1 MSPGDR
7 HKTSLGA
14 FLKGQFSARMG
25 FGLRYSFAVGV
36 VAYVFGFFVACGAQ
50 MYQVPLEDDHDK
62 SKIAAEASDPNS
74 PTFGLHSPR
83 GFLKLPIT
91 FKVGHQ
97 MNEQQKAGLIAA
109 MKTWEIAVGKQLFEF
124 TGVHE
129 NTDGDSFPDLY
140 SSLRDGI
147 NGNYLD
153 ADWKKTGKPEI
164 VLATAIWN
172 NSPRDSA
179 AIDTADIRF
188 NVEDYLVGD
197 ALVIKGVYEDSSG
210 KFKDPVDMQT
220 LSLHELGHLLGL
232 THVSSEADS
241 VSIMNPYVY
250 IGEGLTNRHLS
261 AGDIERI
268 QKIYG
273 CLGEACDIDKA
284 VDAVLEFTKSQK
296 TATAD
301 SK

>member
-1 MSPGDR
+1 M
-7 HKTSLGA
+7 TSGPLQKNGTTRSNEGR
-14 FLKGQFSARMG
+14 FGSKMG
-25 FGLRYSFAVGV
+25 FGLRYSLSVGI

-50 MYQVPLEDDHDK
+50 MYQVPLDDDHDK
-62 SKIAAEASDPNS
+62 SKLAADSLDPNS
-74 PTFGLHSPR
+74 PNFGLHSPR
-83 GFLKLPIT
+83 GFTQLPIP
-91 FKVGHQ
+91 FRIGQQ
-97 MNEQQKAGLIAA
+97 MNPQQKAGLEAA
-109 MKTWEIAVGKQLFEF
+109 MKTWELAVGKPLFQF

-129 NTDGDSFPDLY
+129 NVDGDSFTDLY

-153 ADWKKTGKPEI
+153 SNWKKTGKPEI

-172 NSPRDSA
+172 NSPRDTA
-179 AIDTADIRF
+179 AIETADIRF
-188 NVEDYLVGD
+188 NVQDYVLGD
-197 ALVIKGVYEDSSG
+197 ALKIKGIYVEATGRY
-210 KFKDPVDMQT
+210 KDPVDMQT

-232 THVSSEADS
+232 THVSSEVDS

-273 CLGEACDIDKA
+273 CLGEACEIDKA
-284 VDAVLEFTKSQK
+284 VKSVLDFTKSQVDQ
-296 TATAD
+296 TAA
-301 SK
+301 SP